1 MLGAEALRLC
11 PADYDVYTQWQ
22 PVDSQRIT
30 LWSAQFGRGEEYA
43 EALAQRHFERA
54 ETRAQQI
61 GGSGG
66 SLEPPEH
73 LS

>member
-1 MLGAEALRLC
+1 MDELGRL
-11 PADYDVYTQWQ
+11 ASIDFKTSKEMKWQ